1 MKTLEDLTG
10 YDKAAIIF
18 DILGDSLALNMF
30 KDIPEPEFYE
40 LRNHAKNLRNDVP
53 TSVKKEVLEDYYFKM
68 LSGEKYKEES
78 TSENMFEFL
87 EVLDDEQLY
96 ALLSPEKPRVIALAL
111 EQLDNEKR
119 MTFLSKVDT
128 EKQNKI
134 VIATGELND
143 IPLEAI
149 IFTAKELK
157 KKTAFLP
164 ESVQFSRG
172 GGRSVSDMLGKMPE
186 DEAMQYLD
194 QMKINNP
201 DLLTEVKKYFL
212 LFDDIMNMP
221 EDLAATFWGDPDI
234 DLEVMAKSLKEFEAE
249 TVEKI
254 QGYLPGKKQAMFTP
268 HEGALSKR
276 EIDEAKGAIKN
287 ILQGKIDSGDINI
300 EDVLASPEIEE
311 EEGAEN

>member
-30 KDIPEPEFYE
+30 KNIPEPEFYE
-40 LRNHAKNLRNDVP
+40 LRNHAKTLRNDVP

-149 IFTAKELK
+149 IF
-157 KKTAFLP
+157 
-164 ESVQFSRG
+164 S
-172 GGRSVSDMLGKMPE
+172 
-186 DEAMQYLD
+186 
-194 QMKINNP
+194 I
-201 DLLTEVKKYFL
+201 
-212 LFDDIMNMP
+212 
-221 EDLAATFWGDPDI
+221 
-234 DLEVMAKSLKEFEAE
+234 
-249 TVEKI
+249 
-254 QGYLPGKKQAMFTP
+254 
-268 HEGALSKR
+268 
-276 EIDEAKGAIKN
+276 
-287 ILQGKIDSGDINI
+287 
-300 EDVLASPEIEE
+300 SP
-311 EEGAEN
+311 